1 MPTKFKPSQSTLQR
15 GTKTVV
21 TTHYYIK
28 NISKEE
34 LLEEINKDT
43 KQKTQSKGHKRVRT
57 QRRKTSLD
65 YKRQRL
71 NRLSLKYLVN
81 KGLDFKSFSIYNA
94 TNY

>member
-34 LLEEINKDT
+34 LLEEINKDNPNKKRRAKAIKELERRGVKLVWTT
-43 KQKTQSKGHKRVRT
+43 KDKE
-57 QRRKTSLD
+57 
-65 YKRQRL
+65 
-71 NRLSLKYLVN
+71 
-81 KGLDFKSFSIYNA
+81 SIV
-94 TNY
+94 

>member
-34 LLEEINKDT
+34 LLEEINKDNPN
-43 KQKTQSKGHKRVRT
+43 KKRRAKAIRELE
-57 QRRKTSLD
+57 RRGIKINWV
-65 YKRQRL
+65 K
-71 NRLSLKYLVN
+71 
-81 KGLDFKSFSIYNA
+81 KSEDSII
-94 TNY
+94 